1 MTQSSLI
8 ERIAAHQDY
17 KRYED
22 LHWTGSFEDYLTL
35 VRKNPRIARTAHERL
50 YDMILSH
57 GTEEYVDNKKKITRY
72 HFFKD
77 TAHGERDAIFGLD
90 IPLMRLVNV
99 LKAAAMRC
107 GSLRRGPM

>member
-1 MTQSSLI
+1 
-8 ERIAAHQDY
+8 
-17 KRYED
+17 
-22 LHWTGSFEDYLTL
+22 
-35 VRKNPRIARTAHERL
+35 
-50 YDMILSH
+50 MILSH

-99 LKAAAMRC
+99 LKSAAYGYGTEKRVLLLHGPV
-107 GSLRRGPM
+107 GSSKSTIARQLKSGMELDDDYGA